1 MVKSFTHCQR
11 EGSERY
17 VFLSIPGPDRQ
28 FYTFR
33 NLAAMYYGVML
44 CVSNS
49 SFTIK
54 TASLLWFLIG
64 VLSHSRSERPVG
76 TRPAADRARGGQ
88 LAPVRQRPRVN

>member
-1 MVKSFTHCQR
+1 VIGLAIFW
-11 EGSERY
+11 Y
-17 VFLSIPGPDRQ
+17 VLLSIPAPDRQ

-33 NLAAMYYGVML
+33 NPAAMYYGVML

-64 VLSHSRSERPVG
+64 VLSHSRSEQPVAPRLAVNRRG
-76 TRPAADRARGGQ
+76 RAGGRHVV
-88 LAPVRQRPRVN
+88 PVKQRPRQI